1 MTLWQLTNHSTHTL
15 TVELDSANSF
25 SPVHLEATLNGART
39 ATASGWL
46 TLSKPAK
53 QMLDTITGEYRRHL
67 TRRALILAESKEM
80 DKMFTADSTTNIQWA
95 VSDPNGDRDQHDH
108 DAQELVK
115 AAASTRREPGFNA
128 EEVLTQ
134 VVVLT
139 YIDATHH
146 WVGYDALGKP
156 VTLED
161 KHCKENFDHE
171 WLASV
176 RDSPNKKFRV
186 PVGNKRGEGAP
197 ALNGLPHITL
207 RQTRADCVFLS
218 LANALHY
225 FGDFNYGLISTMASP
240 SLVAIKEQHDKGNT
254 LYTAFDYLR
263 DNINHA
269 LPKYPLIGIRGR
281 GFDPHSLSGHEI
293 AVCVLLAS
301 DGAQN
306 HCVTI
311 MHNMIF
317 DACEVHALP
326 LTQES
331 LDICV
336 RAHSEDCERCVAVAQ
351 ALLLSP
357 SKKIVAALRRKPHDW
372 RC

>member
-1 MTLWQLTNHSTHTL
+1 MSKPKQGWALCGLTKLCVNPPKPRGASGG
-15 TVELDSANSF
+15 DSARQRGGS
-25 SPVHLEATLNGART
+25 
-39 ATASGWL
+39 
-46 TLSKPAK
+46 
-53 QMLDTITGEYRRHL
+53 
-67 TRRALILAESKEM
+67 
-80 DKMFTADSTTNIQWA
+80 
-95 VSDPNGDRDQHDH
+95 
-108 DAQELVK
+108 
-115 AAASTRREPGFNA
+115 AAA
-128 EEVLTQ
+128 
-134 VVVLT
+134 
-139 YIDATHH
+139 
-146 WVGYDALGKP
+146 
-156 VTLED
+156 
-161 KHCKENFDHE
+161 
-171 WLASV
+171 
-176 RDSPNKKFRV
+176 
-186 PVGNKRGEGAP
+186 
-197 ALNGLPHITL
+197 
-207 RQTRADCVFLS
+207 TRARPGYATRAHAV
-218 LANALHY
+218 
-225 FGDFNYGLISTMASP
+225 
-240 SLVAIKEQHDKGNT
+240 
-254 LYTAFDYLR
+254 TAFDYLR